1 MALKDKLEARKR
13 PEPGAAEGGLT
24 VLDGIRVEPAPPPT
38 PPAPAVPAKPAPPPI
53 TPMAAAKAVIRGML
67 VDRHADEIDITD
79 RDGVRSRIESLI
91 DDYAKS
97 SGTSF
102 NRLDYGHLV
111 EAILDDVLGLGP
123 LQGLLK
129 DPAITEI
136 MINHPQQVYV
146 ERAGRVTLSPIVFE
160 SAAQLR
166 QVIDRIVSTVGRRVD
181 ESSPMCDAR
190 LRDGSRVNVVLP
202 PLAIDG
208 PCMTIRKF
216 SRDKLRPADLLA
228 VGTATDVM
236 MQFLQAAVRTKL
248 TVLISGGTS
257 SGKTTLLN
265 ILSSFIPQDERIV
278 TVEDSAELQLLQDH
292 VIRLESRPPNIEG
305 KGAIEIRELVRNALR
320 MRPDRI
326 VVGECRGGE
335 ALDMLQAMNT
345 GHEGSMSTVHANTP
359 YDAIGRLETMV
370 LMAGADLPARA
381 IQKQIASA
389 IDVIVQVER
398 VRGGARKIVSIAEIT
413 GLVNAETQFQELFQF
428 RQTGVDA
435 EGNAIGL
442 HTATGRLGGILWLS
456 ALAAIGVLLACVAV
470 GLPARAS
477 QVETPSWDA
486 VATRGPATLRDRIN
500 QPFQA
505 MADRSNRQ
513 RRLNGGL
520 SLAEHLARA
529 DLKLRASEFVMI
541 QLAFLVGGAAVA
553 FWRFGF
559 APQFVIAGVGAY
571 LLPMRF
577 IKWRQGRR
585 LKNFNRRLP
594 DTLSL
599 LSNALKA
606 GLSLPQAIEAV
617 AATST
622 PPISDELWR
631 AIRELNLGTAMPQAL
646 ANMVRRVGSEDLD
659 LIVTAI
665 SIQASTGGNLSRILD
680 GISHTIRQRIQI
692 KTQISAMTAQMR
704 ASGWIITLL
713 PFIVA
718 GVLDIITPTYFRIMF
733 TEESGRA
740 LLVIAMFSI
749 FMGNVFVR
757 RITNFRV

>member
-1 MALKDKLEARKR
+1 
-13 PEPGAAEGGLT
+13 
-24 VLDGIRVEPAPPPT
+24 V
-38 PPAPAVPAKPAPPPI
+38 
-53 TPMAAAKAVIRGML
+53 
-67 VDRHADEIDITD
+67 
-79 RDGVRSRIESLI
+79 
-91 DDYAKS
+91 
-97 SGTSF
+97 
-102 NRLDYGHLV
+102 
-111 EAILDDVLGLGP
+111 
-123 LQGLLK
+123 
-129 DPAITEI
+129 
-136 MINHPQQVYV
+136 
-146 ERAGRVTLSPIVFE
+146 
-160 SAAQLR
+160 
-166 QVIDRIVSTVGRRVD
+166 
-181 ESSPMCDAR
+181 
-190 LRDGSRVNVVLP
+190 
-202 PLAIDG
+202 
-208 PCMTIRKF
+208 
-216 SRDKLRPADLLA
+216 
-228 VGTATDVM
+228 
-236 MQFLQAAVRTKL
+236 
-248 TVLISGGTS
+248 
-257 SGKTTLLN
+257 
-265 ILSSFIPQDERIV
+265 
-278 TVEDSAELQLLQDH
+278 
-292 VIRLESRPPNIEG
+292 
-305 KGAIEIRELVRNALR
+305 
-320 MRPDRI
+320 
-326 VVGECRGGE
+326 
-335 ALDMLQAMNT
+335 
-345 GHEGSMSTVHANTP
+345 
-359 YDAIGRLETMV
+359 
-370 LMAGADLPARA
+370 
-381 IQKQIASA
+381 
-389 IDVIVQVER
+389 
-398 VRGGARKIVSIAEIT
+398 
-413 GLVNAETQFQELFQF
+413 
-428 RQTGVDA
+428 
-435 EGNAIGL
+435 
-442 HTATGRLGGILWLS
+442 GGILWLS
-456 ALAAIGVLLACVAV
+456 AIAAIGVLLACVAV

-486 VATRGPATLRDRIN
+486 ATTRGPASLRDRIN

-541 QLAFLVGGAAVA
+541 QLAFLVAGAALA

-559 APQFVIAGVGAY
+559 APQFVISGVGAY

-585 LKNFNRRLP
+585 LKSFNRRLP

-718 GVLDIITPTYFRIMF
+718 GILDIITPTYFRIMF

-740 LLVIAMFSI
+740 LLVLAMFSI